1 MLWYITLN
9 YQNIVD
15 AEINN
20 LQPSV
25 DISNRGRWS
34 GGGRGWKSR
43 KRLGSASKR
52 GPEVHIKQKF
62 AFFLLISGVF
72 KCLSLV
78 QYWPGKSRLSGSRVV
93 HPIIQEIILRPPRFE
108 NRHKRSGSNGGQN
121 NRCLLNNYK
130 YFMLNT
136 VFTLLFLLI
145 DSLSMKGVW
154 LQS

>member
-1 MLWYITLN
+1 MDT
-9 YQNIVD
+9 
-15 AEINN
+15 
-20 LQPSV
+20 S
-25 DISNRGRWS
+25 RR
-34 GGGRGWKSR
+34 KSR
-43 KRLGSASKR
+43 KRLGSASRSRR
-52 GPEVHIKQKF
+52 GPELHIKQKF

-93 HPIIQEIILRPPRFE
+93 YPIIQELILRPPRFE

-121 NRCLLNNYK
+121 DRCLLNNYK